1 MHNFFFII
9 LACIITLQVHV
20 DVLVA
25 QKIDNTLA
33 LINEELIASTVTEK
47 SKLEAYQYKDLS
59 YLSID
64 HEELNNVIESTL
76 DSNLPL
82 LNYSISYYFYD
93 SITLSSCSVGNYY
106 CNSVQLKVSII
117 YKERTYEGEFR
128 YEPVSL

>member
-1 MHNFFFII
+1 M
-9 LACIITLQVHV
+9 
-20 DVLVA
+20 
-25 QKIDNTLA
+25 
-33 LINEELIASTVTEK
+33 IASTVTEK